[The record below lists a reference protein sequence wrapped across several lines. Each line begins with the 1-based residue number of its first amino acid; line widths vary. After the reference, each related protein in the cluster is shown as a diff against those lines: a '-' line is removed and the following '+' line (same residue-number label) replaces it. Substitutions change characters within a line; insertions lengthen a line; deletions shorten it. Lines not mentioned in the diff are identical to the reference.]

1 MEATGNRQP
10 AAPNGCRNGTAAAT
24 ASQLHDAIKKG
35 SVKTVRQLLE
45 EGVDVNSKVEG
56 GWTPLHSAVQAEQE
70 EIVNLL
76 LEQGADP
83 HARKD
88 NGATPFII
96 AGIVGNVNLL
106 ELFLSKGS
114 EINEK
119 DNNGFTAFMEAA
131 WYGKEKALKF
141 LYENFSDEKE
151 MDVNLGRMVS
161 AQQRQV
167 YKGGETAL
175 MDAARNGHLSAVKTL
190 VKEMRAS
197 VHACDNFGRNALIH
211 ALRLPLKKNTILR
224 QNKNIEPIVSF
235 LLDCGADVTGRDEN
249 GKTSLILAAER
260 QSQDLVELLLKTGKV
275 DINAMGNDGK
285 TALKIAVEHDH
296 EEIAKLL
303 CENGVRADSTDIF
316 AAKENYNNEMVA
328 LLLKYGATAT
338 NNQPPKEWAP
348 TSKRWGEQL
357 WCLHSINSPQ
367 IGKLNIIFD
376 EYYRIESTSEGGIYL
391 GFHAGKEVAVKR
403 FLLGSDKAERESM
416 CLSHCHSN
424 RHMVKLFG
432 TETHGNCQLFCL
444 SLCESNLEDHLS
456 KSAQAVNN
464 RDILKTLLEAVRD
477 LHSLELG
484 HGDLHPRN
492 ILIDFDKSSSFAE
505 GQREL
510 IIKEDLESIG
520 AVHARSFGGR
530 GLPSARSIVRKLLC
544 PVGVGDE
551 TELHRWNNALG
562 RLVLYVVT
570 RGEVPFDRPDG
581 EDVAARC
588 PTDLQGHLEIE
599 DLIRSLVSP
608 HGGNSVQLGDLLH
621 HPFFWTHESRFEFLV
636 DVGNNPDIEKY
647 NAGSQI
653 VKALNC
659 NKATTEKHFY
669 QWTKKIDQAVLE
681 NMKKKRHYK
690 DTVTDLLRF
699 IRNVGAHYGAKP
711 QWFKEIIQNPS
722 QYFVDRFPDLT
733 FYVYEHLCRVDRAFL
748 KKVLHHILKGYNPS

>member
-1 MEATGNRQP
+1 MEATGNSQP
-10 AAPNGCRNGTAAAT
+10 AAPNGCRDGTAAAT
-24 ASQLHDAIKKG
+24 VSQLHDAIKKG
-35 SVKTVRQLLE
+35 SVRTVRQLLQ
-45 EGVDVNSKVEG
+45 EGADVNFKVEG
-56 GWTPLHSAVQAEQE
+56 GWTPLHSAVQADQE

-83 HARKD
+83 RARKD

-151 MDVNLGRMVS
+151 RDVNLGRMVS
-161 AQQRQV
+161 TQQRQV

-211 ALRLPLKKNTILR
+211 ALRLPQKRNTILR

-235 LLDCGADVTGRDEN
+235 LLDCGADVTERDEN
-249 GKTSLILAAER
+249 RKTSLILAAER
-260 QSQDLVELLLKTGKV
+260 QSHNLVELLLKTGKV
-275 DINAMGNDGK
+275 DINARGNDDK
-285 TALKIAVEHDH
+285 TALKVAVEYDH

-303 CENGVRADSTDIF
+303 CENGARADCSDVF

-328 LLLKYGATAT
+328 LLHKYSATAT
-338 NNQPPKEWAP
+338 NSRPPKEWAP

-357 WCLHSINSPQ
+357 WRLHSINSPQ

-403 FLLGSDKAERESM
+403 FLLGSDKAKRESM

-424 RHMVKLFG
+424 RHMVKLHG
-432 TETHGNCQLFCL
+432 TETRGNCQLFCL

-464 RDILKTLLEAVRD
+464 HDILKTLLEAVRD

-492 ILIDFDKSSSFAE
+492 ILIDADDKVLLADFDKSSSFAE
-505 GQREL
+505 GQRER
-510 IIKEDLESIG
+510 IIKEDLE
-520 AVHARSFGGR
+520 
-530 GLPSARSIVRKLLC
+530 
-544 PVGVGDE
+544 
-551 TELHRWNNALG
+551 ALG

-570 RGEVPFDRPDG
+570 RGEVPFDGPDG

-588 PTDLQGHLEIE
+588 PTNLQGHLEIE

-608 HGGNSVQLGDLLH
+608 HGGNSVQLGDLIH
-621 HPFFWTHESRFEFLV
+621 HPFFWTRENRFEFLV
-636 DVGNNPDIEKY
+636 DVGNHPDIEKY
-647 NAGSQI
+647 TDGSQI

-659 NKATTEKHFY
+659 NKATTGKHFY
-669 QWTKKIDQAVLE
+669 QWTKKIDQDVLK
-681 NMKKKRHYK
+681 NMNLKKRHSHPYK

-699 IRNVGAHYGAKP
+699 IRNVGAHYGVKP

-722 QYFVDRFPDLT
+722 QYFVDRFPDLI
-733 FYVYEHLCRVDRAFL
+733 FYIYEHLQRVDRAFL
-748 KKVLHHILKGYNPS
+748 KKVLHHILKGYISI

>member
-1 MEATGNRQP
+1 MEATGNSQP

-45 EGVDVNSKVEG
+45 EGADVNSKVEG
-56 GWTPLHSAVQAEQE
+56 GWTPLHSAVQADQE

-83 HARKD
+83 RARKD

-96 AGIVGNVNLL
+96 AGIVGNVSLL

-161 AQQRQV
+161 TQQRQV

-211 ALRLPLKKNTILR
+211 ALRLPLKKNTIRR
-224 QNKNIEPIVSF
+224 QNKNIEQIVSF
-235 LLDCGADVTGRDEN
+235 LLDCGADVTGRDES

-285 TALKIAVEHDH
+285 TALKIAVEYDH

-303 CENGVRADSTDIF
+303 CENGARADCSDIS

-338 NNQPPKEWAP
+338 NNQPPKDWEP

-357 WCLHSINSPQ
+357 WRLHSINSPQ
-367 IGKLNIIFD
+367 IGKLSIIFD
-376 EYYRIESTSEGGIYL
+376 EYYCIESTSEGGIYL

-403 FLLGSDKAERESM
+403 FLLGSDKAKRESM

-464 RDILKTLLEAVRD
+464 HNILKTLLEAVRD

-492 ILIDFDKSSSFAE
+492 ILIDADDKVLADFDKSCSFAE

-510 IIKEDLESIG
+510 IIKEDLE
-520 AVHARSFGGR
+520 
-530 GLPSARSIVRKLLC
+530 
-544 PVGVGDE
+544 
-551 TELHRWNNALG
+551 ALG

-570 RGEVPFDRPDG
+570 RGEVPFDGPDG
-581 EDVAARC
+581 EDVSARC

-608 HGGNSVQLGDLLH
+608 HGGNSVQLGDLIH
-621 HPFFWTHESRFEFLV
+621 HPFFWTCESRFEFLV
-636 DVGNNPDIEKY
+636 DVGNNPDIEQY

-659 NKATTEKHFY
+659 NKATTEKHFHL
-669 QWTKKIDQAVLE
+669 WTRKIDQDVLK
-681 NMKKKRHYK
+681 NMKERRSYK
-690 DTVTDLLRF
+690 DTVTDLLRL

>member
-1 MEATGNRQP
+1 MEATGNSQL
-10 AAPNGCRNGTAAAT
+10 AASNGCRNGTAAAT
-24 ASQLHDAIKKG
+24 ASQLHDAIRKG

-45 EGVDVNSKVEG
+45 EGADVNSKVEG
-56 GWTPLHSAVQAEQE
+56 GWTPLHSAVQADQE

-167 YKGGETAL
+167 DKGGETAL

-211 ALRLPLKKNTILR
+211 ALRLPLKNTILR
-224 QNKNIEPIVSF
+224 QNKNIEPVVSF

-285 TALKIAVEHDH
+285 TALKIAVEHNH

-303 CENGVRADSTDIF
+303 CENGVRADSSDIS
-316 AAKENYNNEMVA
+316 AAKQNYNNEMVA

-357 WCLHSINSPQ
+357 WSLHSINSPQ

-376 EYYRIESTSEGGIYL
+376 EYYHIESTSEGGIYL
-391 GFHAGKEVAVKR
+391 GFYAGKEVAVKR
-403 FLLGSDKAERESM
+403 FLLGSDKAKRESM

-464 RDILKTLLEAVRD
+464 HDILKTLLEAVRD

-510 IIKEDLESIG
+510 IIKEDL
-520 AVHARSFGGR
+520 
-530 GLPSARSIVRKLLC
+530 K
-544 PVGVGDE
+544 
-551 TELHRWNNALG
+551 ALG

-570 RGEVPFDRPDG
+570 RGEVPFDGPDG

-608 HGGNSVQLGDLLH
+608 HGGNSVQLEDLLH

-636 DVGNNPDIEKY
+636 EVGNNPDIERY

-681 NMKKKRHYK
+681 NMEMRRRYT
-690 DTVTDLLRF
+690 DTVTDLLRL
-699 IRNVGAHYGAKP
+699 IRNVRAHYDVKP

-722 QYFVDRFPDLT
+722 QYFVDQFPDLT

-748 KKVLHHILKGYNPS
+748 KKVLHHIFKGYNPS

>member
-1 MEATGNRQP
+1 MEATGKSQP

-45 EGVDVNSKVEG
+45 EGADVNSKVEG
-56 GWTPLHSAVQAEQE
+56 GWTPLHSAVQADQE

-83 HARKD
+83 RARKD

-151 MDVNLGRMVS
+151 VDVNLGRMVS
-161 AQQRQV
+161 TQQRQV
-167 YKGGETAL
+167 YKGGEIAL

-211 ALRLPLKKNTILR
+211 ALRLPLKRNTILR

-285 TALKIAVEHDH
+285 TALRIAVEYDH

-303 CENGVRADSTDIF
+303 CENGTRADCSDIF

-338 NNQPPKEWAP
+338 NNQPPKEWEP
-348 TSKRWGEQL
+348 TSRRWGEQL
-357 WCLHSINSPQ
+357 WRLHSINSPQ

-391 GFHAGKEVAVKR
+391 GFHVGKEVAVKR
-403 FLLGSDKAERESM
+403 FLLGSDKAKRESM

-432 TETHGNCQLFCL
+432 TETDGNCQLFCL

-464 RDILKTLLEAVRD
+464 HDILKTLLEAVRD

-492 ILIDFDKSSSFAE
+492 ILIDADDKVLLADFDKSSSFAE

-510 IIKEDLESIG
+510 IIKEDLE
-520 AVHARSFGGR
+520 
-530 GLPSARSIVRKLLC
+530 
-544 PVGVGDE
+544 
-551 TELHRWNNALG
+551 ALG

-570 RGEVPFDRPDG
+570 RGEVPFDGPDG

-608 HGGNSVQLGDLLH
+608 HGGNSVQLGDLIH
-621 HPFFWTHESRFEFLV
+621 HPFFWTCESRFEFLV

-647 NAGSQI
+647 NARSQI

-669 QWTKKIDQAVLE
+669 QWTKKIDQDVLE
-681 NMKKKRHYK
+681 DMEKRRPYK
-690 DTVTDLLRF
+690 DTVTDLLRL
-699 IRNVGAHYGAKP
+699 IRNVGAHYSVKP

-733 FYVYEHLCRVDRAFL
+733 FYVYEHLRRVDRAFL